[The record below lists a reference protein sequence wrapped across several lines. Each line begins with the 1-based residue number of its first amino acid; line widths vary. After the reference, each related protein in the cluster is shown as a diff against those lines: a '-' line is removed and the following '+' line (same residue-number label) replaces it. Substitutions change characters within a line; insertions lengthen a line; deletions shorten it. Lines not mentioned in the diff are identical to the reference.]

1 MVKRSY
7 APEELVKYKE
17 NYPNISNFEN
27 KTLLIH
33 LDSFCLG
40 DTICF
45 SSFLDSFVEYH
56 KPKFCYVTTFFPHIL
71 ESTNPKYKF
80 VGATD
85 DVFLEI
91 DRLINVGYDKDN
103 TLHTI
108 NGMLYAAKDTLFL
121 PPDTRIGKAPVIKKE
136 RVVKHNKISIG
147 PESLKK
153 IATWE
158 KEKWQQV
165 VNQIVSSNFEV
176 YNVSY
181 ENTLEL
187 ENVIGV
193 HGNDD
198 INVSLNHILES
209 KIFIG
214 LSSGLSWL
222 AWAYDV
228 PVVMI
233 SNFTKVQNEFDCYR
247 VWTPYVCHGCFNTY
261 NNFSGNC
268 PLFEGTN
275 RERECHKSITPEMVI
290 DKVNRALLFTK
301 NI

>member
-1 MVKRSY
+1 MVKRNY
-7 APEELVKYKE
+7 GQHELLEYVERDKDTQTLEGKE
-17 NYPNISNFEN
+17 ILMHF
-27 KTLLIH
+27 
-33 LDSFCLG
+33 DSFCLG

-91 DRLINVGYDKDN
+91 DKLINVGYDKDN

-136 RVVKHNKISIG
+136 RVVKNNKISIG

-165 VNQIVSSNFEV
+165 LTILQHYTVDL
-176 YNVSY
+176 Y
-181 ENTLEL
+181 L
-187 ENVIGV
+187 
-193 HGNDD
+193 
-198 INVSLNHILES
+198 LN
-209 KIFIG
+209 
-214 LSSGLSWL
+214 
-222 AWAYDV
+222 
-228 PVVMI
+228 
-233 SNFTKVQNEFDCYR
+233 
-247 VWTPYVCHGCFNTY
+247 
-261 NNFSGNC
+261 
-268 PLFEGTN
+268 
-275 RERECHKSITPEMVI
+275 
-290 DKVNRALLFTK
+290 LLVLVAHQE
-301 NI
+301 

>member
-1 MVKRSY
+1 MVKRNY
-7 APEELVKYKE
+7 TPEELVKYKE
-17 NYPNISNFEN
+17 NNPNITNFEN

-56 KPKFCYVTTFFPHIL
+56 NPEFCYVTTFFPHLL

-80 VGATD
+80 VGATEE
-85 DVFLEI
+85 VFLEI
-91 DRLINVGYDKDN
+91 DKLINVGYDKDN
-103 TLHTI
+103 TYHTI
-108 NGMLYAAKDTLFL
+108 NGMQYAAKDTLFL
-121 PPDTRIGKAPVIKKE
+121 PPNTQIGKPHVIKKD
-136 RVVKHNKISIG
+136 RVVKHNKITIG

-158 KEKWQQV
+158 KEKWQEV
-165 VNQIVSSNFEV
+165 VDKIVMSNFEV

-187 ENVIGV
+187 KNVIGI

-198 INVSLNHILES
+198 INVSLSHILES
-209 KIFIG
+209 RVFIG
-214 LSSGLSWL
+214 LSSGLAWL

-233 SNFTKVQNEFDCYR
+233 ANFTKVQNEFDCFR

-261 NNFSGNC
+261 NNISSSC
-268 PLFEGTN
+268 PLFKGTN
-275 RERECHKSITPEMVI
+275 RENECHKVITSEMVI
-290 DKVNRALLFTK
+290 DKVNQALSFTK
-301 NI
+301 II

>member
-1 MVKRSY
+1 MVKRHY
-7 APEELVKYKE
+7 TPEELVKYKE
-17 NYPNISNFEN
+17 SNPYLSNF
-27 KTLLIH
+27 KDATLLIH

-56 KPKFCYVTTFFPHIL
+56 KPKFCYVTTFFPHLL

-91 DRLINVGYDKDN
+91 DKLINVGYDKDN
-103 TLHTI
+103 TNHTI
-108 NGMLYAAKDTLFL
+108 NGMGYAAKQTLFL
-121 PPDTRIGKAPVIKKE
+121 PQQTKYGKTPVIKKV
-136 RVVKHNKISIG
+136 RKINPKKITIA
-147 PESLKK
+147 PESLKP
-153 IATWE
+153 IATWDRD
-158 KEKWQQV
+158 KWQKV
-165 VNQIVSSNFEV
+165 INALVSYGFEV

-193 HGNDD
+193 HGNEDL
-198 INVSLNHILES
+198 NVSLDHILES
-209 KIFIG
+209 RIFIG

-233 SNFTKVQNEFDCYR
+233 ANFTKIQNEFDCFR

-261 NNFSGNC
+261 NNIKGNC
-268 PLFEGTN
+268 PLYEGTN
-275 RERECHKSITPEMVI
+275 RANECHRVITPEMVLSQV
-290 DKVNRALLFTK
+290 DLALSVTN